1 MPNSSDCKIEATASE
16 SLLRT
21 SLRLDALVATLSLVL
36 GLSLVL
42 VAALLL
48 DVPAFHVLK
57 LTGKAL
63 DLVLVLVN
71 LSLVHVELRGHCLH
85 LAGLLLEVLLV
96 DGELFSHFGARLS
109 RQQVFQLNV
118 QLFLLLDNYV
128 LFNNFLSLLDK
139 TFLECLDLLEHFPG
153 VGVSA
158 LKFAPSVVVERVFK
172 FLTESF
178 D

>member
-1 MPNSSDCKIEATASE
+1 MPNSSDCKVEATASE

-21 SLRLDALVATLSLVL
+21 SLRLDALVAPLSLVL

-48 DVPAFHVLK
+48 DVSAFHVLEF
-57 LTGKAL
+57 TGKTL
-63 DLVLVLVN
+63 DFVLVLVN
-71 LSLVHVELRGHCLH
+71 LSLVHVELCSHCLH

-96 DGELFSHFGARLS
+96 DGKLFSHLGARLS

-128 LFNNFLSLLDK
+128 LLNNFLSLFDK
-139 TFLECLDLLEHFPG
+139 TFLECLDLLEHFPS

-172 FLTESF
+172 FLTKSF